1 MDFKWNNEQLAIHKE
16 IKTFAEKELNDD
28 LIDRDNAGT
37 FSLDGWRKCANIGIQ
52 GMPVPNEYG
61 GPAVDILT
69 IIHAMEG
76 LGYGCKDNGLIH
88 AINSHMW
95 GCEIP
100 IIKFGTSRQKEAYL
114 PDLCKGKIIGAHA
127 VTEPDAGSDVFSI
140 KTSAVKDGE
149 HYVLNGS
156 KSICSNGPIADVI
169 IVFAVTNPG
178 RGFLGGISG
187 FIIEKDT
194 AGLQIGEPLGKMGLK
209 TLPISELF
217 FDDCRLSKDNLLGG
231 EGSGL
236 RIFNETMEWERS
248 CLFACHAG
256 TIERILND
264 CVKYAKERHQFGQ
277 PIGNYQAVS
286 NKVADI
292 KKNLEL
298 GKLILYKTGW
308 LKSQG
313 KSVMLESAIAK
324 LFIGESFKSAALDA
338 LQIYGSYGYM
348 SEMGIEKEVRDSLAA
363 TIYSGTSEIQRN
375 IIARSLG
382 LKGA

>member
-1 MDFKWNNEQLAIHKE
+1 MDFKWSDEQLAIHKE
-16 IKTFAEKELNDD
+16 IKAFAQKELNDD
-28 LIDRDNAGT
+28 LVERDKSGT
-37 FSLDGWRKCANIGIQ
+37 FYLDGWRKCAEIGIQ
-52 GMPVPNEYG
+52 GLPVPNEYG
-61 GPAVDILT
+61 GPGADILT
-69 IIHAMEG
+69 TIFAMEA
-76 LGYGCKDNGLIH
+76 LGFGCKDNGLIH

-100 IIKFGTSRQKEAYL
+100 ILKFGTDRQKDAYV
-114 PDLCKGKIIGAHA
+114 PGLCKGKIIGAHA

-140 KTSAVKDGE
+140 KTSAVKDGG

-156 KSICSNGPIADVI
+156 KSICSNGPSADVI
-169 IVFAVTNPG
+169 IVFAVTSPG

-187 FIIEKDT
+187 FIVEKST
-194 AGLQIGEPLGKMGLK
+194 PGLQIGEPLEKMGLR
-209 TLPISELF
+209 TLPIAELF
-217 FDDCRLSKDNLLGG
+217 FDDCRVPAENLLGG
-231 EGSGL
+231 EGSGV

-256 TIERILND
+256 TLERILND
-264 CVKYAKERHQFGQ
+264 CVRYAKDRHQFGQ
-277 PIGNYQAVS
+277 PIGNYQAIS
-286 NKVADI
+286 HKMADM

-298 GKLILYKTGW
+298 GKLMLYKIGW
-308 LKSQG
+308 LKSQNKG
-313 KSVMLESAIAK
+313 VMLESAIAK

-338 LQIYGSYGYM
+338 LQIFGSYGYM
-348 SEMGIEKEVRDSLAA
+348 AEMGIEKEVRDALAA

>member
-37 FSLDGWRKCANIGIQ
+37 FSLDGWRKCADIGIQ

-100 IIKFGTSRQKEAYL
+100 IIKFGTSKQKEAYL

-292 KKNLEL
+292 RMNLEL
-298 GKLILYKTGW
+298 GKLMLYKTGW